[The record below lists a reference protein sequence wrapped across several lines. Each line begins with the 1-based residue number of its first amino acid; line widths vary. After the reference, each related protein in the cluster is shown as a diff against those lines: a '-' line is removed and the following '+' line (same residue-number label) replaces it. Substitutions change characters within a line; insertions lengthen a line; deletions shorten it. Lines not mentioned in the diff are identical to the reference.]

1 MKLNPDC
8 IRGILLTVEEYCN
21 FDTPWE
27 YERDSFESEYLAE
40 LSHEEILYHI
50 RQAEQSGLI
59 QGVVYYDC
67 GDSVIICDLTPE
79 GHEFLAN
86 IHNES
91 VWKKL
96 SPKHL
101 EPLFPCYLKLQKI
114 PLLHIFLDNR
124 EINQQFY
131 RKLRLSFNG
140 RAFNFIMLYP
150 FQLRFIQP

>member
-91 VWKKL
+91 VWKKTL
-96 SPKHL
+96 SKAFGASLPVLL
-101 EPLFPCYLKLQKI
+101 EVAKDTALT
-114 PLLHIFLDNR
+114 HFLGQSGN
-124 EINQQFY
+124 
-131 RKLRLSFNG
+131 
-140 RAFNFIMLYP
+140 
-150 FQLRFIQP
+150 